1 MSKESELEVRVA
13 TLEEKM
19 DAVIGFVNDLIELI
33 YEPGYVKKLDKCAR
47 YGEKDSKQGSD
58 TLRQGRQGA

>member
-1 MSKESELEVRVA
+1 MSKESELEMRVA

-47 YGEKDSKQGSD
+47 HGERNRK
-58 TLRQGRQGA
+58 